1 MKPHEQRVVDE
12 KSALDKKLFNLVKF
26 ICSSPAFGNLSK
38 HEQFLLREQRDHM
51 RGYSDVLAMRI
62 AGFEK
67 DTGQ

>member
-12 KSALDKKLFNLVKF
+12 KSALDEKLTALVQF
-26 ICSSPAFGNLSK
+26 ICESPLFESLSVR
-38 HEQFLLREQRDHM
+38 EQFLLREQRDHM